1 MSAFK
6 YEVVPRFSELSPF
19 VVSLKRPDLSSPELE
34 RLAYRGLESVLVGI
48 GKTEEDALAEF
59 QLKCAT
65 LGERLRATAVT
76 QNFGAT
82 NG

>member
-1 MSAFK
+1 MAGLK

-48 GKTEEDALAEF
+48 GKTKEDALAEF
-59 QLKCAT
+59 HDKCAK
-65 LGERLRATAVT
+65 LVAKIYATVLSEPSGS
-76 QNFGAT
+76 N